1 MKLRFW
7 YLLTGA
13 TRSSYTTWLL
23 LPQVVHK
30 GPPLALTRFVFLQD
44 TAVTEP
50 RLNISVAKSKPG
62 RWSRPASTSSKNRYA
77 QQVRWSSVSAVFT
90 HFCPGPV
97 NFSHLFSTSSP
108 TDRQGRSGS
117 GSPAATAPASNTAKQ
132 VLAEIERV
140 MDPLVAG
147 RAKEAQ
153 LYVSSLMARP
163 QSASSLPRR
172 AIVWVPLWDH
182 TKYPTWFIPIC
193 RTSFT
198 WQNPRRT
205 CRLWTSPRALRWTP
219 ARMAEHAIRCY
230 PVTQFRCIL
239 RKTATGRHIG
249 GKGLACRRWGR
260 GMSFSVFR
268 LGPVL
273 PRINLSR
280 QLCAICFQ
288 CEYLVG
294 SLDLWK

>member
-1 MKLRFW
+1 M
-7 YLLTGA
+7 
-13 TRSSYTTWLL
+13 
-23 LPQVVHK
+23 
-30 GPPLALTRFVFLQD
+30 ALTRFVFLQD

-172 AIVWVPLWDH
+172 AIVWVPL
-182 TKYPTWFIPIC
+182 
-193 RTSFT
+193 
-198 WQNPRRT
+198 
-205 CRLWTSPRALRWTP
+205 
-219 ARMAEHAIRCY
+219 
-230 PVTQFRCIL
+230 
-239 RKTATGRHIG
+239 
-249 GKGLACRRWGR
+249 
-260 GMSFSVFR
+260 
-268 LGPVL
+268 
-273 PRINLSR
+273 
-280 QLCAICFQ
+280 
-288 CEYLVG
+288 
-294 SLDLWK
+294 